1 VTIKELYS
9 ALFVGIQDAFEVSL
23 NSLRSGVGATKLLIK
38 KLNNRLKI
46 LLLIVSFL
54 ASAKLFHSFEV
65 DSHAR
70 FDHCQSGQI
79 RQSGHL

>member
-1 VTIKELYS
+1 MTIKELYG
-9 ALFVGIQDAFEVSL
+9 ALFVGIQHAIEVSL
-23 NSLRSGVGATKLLIK
+23 NSLRSGIGATKLLIN
-38 KLNNRLKI
+38 KLNNTPKK

-70 FDHCQSGQI
+70 FDHYQSGQI